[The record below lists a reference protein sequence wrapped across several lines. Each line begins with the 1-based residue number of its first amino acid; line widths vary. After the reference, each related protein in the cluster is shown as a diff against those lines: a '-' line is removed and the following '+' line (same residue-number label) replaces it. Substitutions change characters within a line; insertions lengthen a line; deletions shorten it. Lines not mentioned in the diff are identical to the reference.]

1 MRKETLICT
10 IGGGS
15 GMPVINK
22 ALVAA
27 GFKNVRSVVTTFD
40 SGGDSGRM
48 RTDERGG
55 ILAFSDY
62 WRSLISLWKDGQQK
76 ENWEEMLRFRDGR
89 GRNFGN
95 IFFQFMAERVG
106 NLSEVDNLFSRLTG
120 AHLNGEVVPVS
131 TQPANVCFETASG
144 RQYCGEHFMDG
155 LRMSK
160 DMVKKVWLEPKV
172 EATKRAM
179 EVIEKSEVI
188 IICPGSLYGSVI
200 TNFLP
205 KGIVAAYRKSK
216 AKKVLM
222 TNIMSVA
229 NESHDFSQNDYVSV
243 FADKLKIESPFDL
256 VVMVNLQK
264 LDKRS
269 MAQIL
274 KYYEMENSFPLKF
287 EEKERS
293 WKTIVADIGKIEKK
307 NMRLRHDEKK
317 VGKFFAMLEF

>member
-1 MRKETLICT
+1 
-10 IGGGS
+10 
-15 GMPVINK
+15 
-22 ALVAA
+22 
-27 GFKNVRSVVTTFD
+27 
-40 SGGDSGRM
+40 
-48 RTDERGG
+48 
-55 ILAFSDY
+55 
-62 WRSLISLWKDGQQK
+62 
-76 ENWEEMLRFRDGR
+76 
-89 GRNFGN
+89 
-95 IFFQFMAERVG
+95 
-106 NLSEVDNLFSRLTG
+106 
-120 AHLNGEVVPVS
+120 
-131 TQPANVCFETASG
+131 
-144 RQYCGEHFMDG
+144 
-155 LRMSK
+155 
-160 DMVKKVWLEPKV
+160 
-172 EATKRAM
+172 
-179 EVIEKSEVI
+179 
-188 IICPGSLYGSVI
+188 VI

-205 KGIVAAYRKSK
+205 KGIVAAYRKSR